1 MRLEYG
7 RHFIFIDMFYK
18 TKEYARIHQ
27 YILKHKKGSVCEI
40 CGATDKKLDNALIRG
55 KEYEKKIDNFLK
67 LCRMCHYHYDFP
79 NGRKH
84 TQETKDKMAILSSQR
99 IKIIGV
105 SQKFINAQKG
115 KIRTEIHKQKI
126 SESISGDKH
135 HSKKLNKEQVFE
147 IISSKEKPT
156 ALARK
161 FNVTYRTIYNI
172 QKRKN
177 WKIID

>member
-1 MRLEYG
+1 MYTLTQAKDLVINQG
-7 RHFIFIDMFYK
+7 
-18 TKEYARIHQ
+18 YAIKNDDTVEKLNEVIS
-27 YILKHKKGSVCEI
+27 YIE
-40 CGATDKKLDNALIRG
+40 
-55 KEYEKKIDNFLK
+55 E
-67 LCRMCHYHYDFP
+67 
-79 NGRKH
+79 
-84 TQETKDKMAILSSQR
+84 
-99 IKIIGV
+99 
-105 SQKFINAQKG
+105 
-115 KIRTEIHKQKI
+115 I